1 MNCLINIRE
10 VLSFTKFLKSM
21 EYHYLCTLKDKIIMF
36 RYIFVLIFLSASF
49 TATGQT
55 MTEKDYI
62 RSGNKH
68 YADSLFEKAEVDYRK
83 ALDLNPSSTDA
94 LYNLGNALFC
104 QTEKTPAKAGEA
116 LSQYTTAAKFET
128 DKERLAHIYHNI
140 GVLMYAAQRYG
151 ESVAAYKE
159 SLRNNPTDHETRY
172 NLAMAMHMNKQQSQE
187 EQQNQEQQ
195 QEEQQQQQEQEQQ
208 QQEQQNQE
216 QQQQEQNQE
225 QQQQN
230 QEQQNQ
236 SQQQQEQ
243 QTQQSKEEIS
253 KENAEQILNA
263 LMQDE
268 KKLQEKQQKKMQQQQ
283 GKTLEKDW

>member
-1 MNCLINIRE
+1 
-10 VLSFTKFLKSM
+10 
-21 EYHYLCTLKDKIIMF
+21 MF
-36 RYIFVLIFLSASF
+36 RKIFISILLGAGLTASA
-49 TATGQT
+49 QT

-104 QTEKTPAKAGEA
+104 QTEQTPAKAGEA
-116 LSQYTTAAKFET
+116 LSQYTTAAKLET
-128 DKERLAHIYHNI
+128 DKARLAHIYHNI
-140 GVLMYAAQRYG
+140 GVLMYAAQKYG

-159 SLRNNPTDHETRY
+159 SLRNAPTDHETRY
-172 NLAMAMHMNKQQSQE
+172 NLAMAMHMNKQQPQE
-187 EQQNQEQQ
+187 DQQQEQQ
-195 QEEQQQQQEQEQQ
+195 QEDQQQQQEQ
-208 QQEQQNQE
+208 QQEQQQNQE
-216 QQQQEQNQE
+216 QQQQEQQPQEEQQQQQNQD
-225 QQQQN
+225 QQQN
-230 QEQQNQ
+230 QEQQ
-236 SQQQQEQ
+236 QQKQQA
-243 QTQQSKEEIS
+243 QQSKEEIS

-268 KKLQEKQQKKMQQQQ
+268 KELQEKQKKMMQQQR

>member
-1 MNCLINIRE
+1 MLR
-10 VLSFTKFLKSM
+10 K
-21 EYHYLCTLKDKIIMF
+21 
-36 RYIFVLIFLSASF
+36 IFLPIFLCVGLAS
-49 TATGQT
+49 TAQT

-62 RSGNKH
+62 RSGNRH

-83 ALDLNPSSTDA
+83 ALELNPSSTIA
-94 LYNLGNALFC
+94 LYNLGNALMG
-104 QTEKTPAKAGEA
+104 QIAQNPSKGGEA

-128 DKERLAHIYHNI
+128 DKTRLAQIYHNI
-140 GVLMYAAQRYG
+140 GVLMYAAQKYG

-172 NLAMAMHMNKQQSQE
+172 NLAKAMHMNKQQ
-187 EQQNQEQQ
+187 QQDQQQQEQQ
-195 QEEQQQQQEQEQQ
+195 QDEQQEQQQQEQQQQQQQQQNQQQ

-216 QQQQEQNQE
+216 QQQQD

-230 QEQQNQ
+230 QD
-236 SQQQQEQ
+236 QQQQEAQ
-243 QTQQSKEEIS
+243 QNDEQIS

-268 KKLQEKQQKKMQQQQ
+268 KELQEKQQKMIQQQQ
-283 GKTLEKDW
+283 GKTLDKDW